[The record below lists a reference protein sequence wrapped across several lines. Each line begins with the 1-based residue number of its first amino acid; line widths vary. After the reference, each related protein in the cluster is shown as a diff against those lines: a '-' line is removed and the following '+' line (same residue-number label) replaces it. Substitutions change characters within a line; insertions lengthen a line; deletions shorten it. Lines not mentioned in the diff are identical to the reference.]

1 MANWQPD
8 LDLGSEENEKFN
20 KLTEELVALLSA
32 AAFRW
37 RLDAFLE
44 GRL

>member
-1 MANWQPD
+1 MANWQSD

-20 KLTEELVALLSA
+20 KLTGKLVALLSP
-32 AAFRW
+32 AAFKS